1 MRGERIC
8 VALALAASLC
18 ACAGSGDTTSPAT
31 VQRERLESWAKL
43 CEGRGFVRGT
53 SDFND
58 CVMGYDKE
66 ATNPPVR

>member
-1 MRGERIC
+1 MIGLTL
-8 VALALAASLC
+8 VLAGSLG
-18 ACAGSGDTTSPAT
+18 ACATSGGTASPAT

-53 SDFND
+53 PDFND

>member
-1 MRGERIC
+1 MKARI
-8 VALALAASLC
+8 VSLTVALAASLC
-18 ACAGSGDTTSPAT
+18 ACATSGDTASPAT

-43 CEGRGFVRGT
+43 CEGRGFARGT

-58 CVMGYDKE
+58 CVMGYDRE

>member
-1 MRGERIC
+1 MIGLTL
-8 VALALAASLC
+8 VLAGGLG
-18 ACAGSGDTTSPAT
+18 ACATSGGTASPAT

-53 SDFND
+53 PDFND